1 MSKYEKTVVGLL
13 IAIAVSGTV
22 TAVEVVRLVEQGL
35 NVEMTLEEAEEL
47 AKNVNEAVAA
57 QEVAEGDM
65 AKEASEASE

>member
-13 IAIAVSGTV
+13 IAIAVSSTV

-47 AKNVNEAVAA
+47 AKNVNEAVEA
-57 QEVAEGDM
+57 QPVAEGDM
-65 AKEASEASE
+65 KAASE